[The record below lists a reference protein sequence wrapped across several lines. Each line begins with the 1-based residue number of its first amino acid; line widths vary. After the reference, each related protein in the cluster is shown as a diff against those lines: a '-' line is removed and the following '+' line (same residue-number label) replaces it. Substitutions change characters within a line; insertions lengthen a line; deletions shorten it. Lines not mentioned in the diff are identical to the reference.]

1 MGYLRPT
8 PFSVRSVSAGRVS
21 RRRAL
26 ARLTQVGAGAMLAAL
41 PGGGARS
48 NVSEVLEPTPS
59 QVEGPFYPQ
68 NKPVDADW
76 NLLDVASASVP
87 PAGKP
92 LGLQGRVLDT
102 VGRPLAHTTVE
113 IWQSDNQGV
122 YDHPRAEERDR
133 FDRRFQGYG
142 ASATGNE
149 GRYRFLTIMP
159 VPYTGRPPHIH
170 VKIRRKGAQVLTT
183 QLYLKDH
190 PENDRDGLLS
200 LLFFRNQD
208 DLLIDPQDAE
218 MPNGARGKTAH
229 FDFVI
234 G

>member
-159 VPYTGRPPHIH
+159 VPYTGRPAAHPRQDPAQGRPSADDPALS
-170 VKIRRKGAQVLTT
+170 KGPSRKRPGRVVVPA
-183 QLYLKDH
+183 
-190 PENDRDGLLS
+190 LL
-200 LLFFRNQD
+200 
-208 DLLIDPQDAE
+208 PQSGRSAHRSPGCGDAE
-218 MPNGARGKTAH
+218 RSAG
-229 FDFVI
+229 
-234 G
+234 